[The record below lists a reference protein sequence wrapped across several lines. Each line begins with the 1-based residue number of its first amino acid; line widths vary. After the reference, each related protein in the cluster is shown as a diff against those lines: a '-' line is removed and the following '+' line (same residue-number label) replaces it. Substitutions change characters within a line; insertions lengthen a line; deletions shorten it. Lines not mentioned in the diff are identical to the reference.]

1 MRSPSPPQLP
11 IIILISLLFGVLG
24 FSYSFLGLL
33 DYHQVIRPLEVF
45 RILTVQ
51 EVGGHFI
58 FGFIVGLPSKNLRV
72 ALLTGLMAL
81 TIDADHFLNIAGFH
95 IQGRIDHSIP
105 FAISSAIIVGV
116 AATWI
121 SNSKILQF
129 NKNETILSLGY
140 RSKHEEDN
148 NKSNSIF
155 KKDIFLQFLVIT
167 VAAFLSHIAYDVF
180 VDDNARFPIF
190 APFSFTQ
197 YLIPQ
202 IFALPIELVGMLII
216 YAYYTHLTQYSYQPL

>member
-1 MRSPSPPQLP
+1 MER
-11 IIILISLLFGVLG
+11 LG
-24 FSYSFLGLL
+24 FLYSFLGLL
-33 DYHQVIRPLEVF
+33 DHNQVIRPLEVF

-51 EVGGHFI
+51 EVGGHFV
-58 FGFIVGLPSKNLRV
+58 FGFLVGLPSKNLRV

-105 FAISSAIIVGV
+105 FAISSAIIVAV
-116 AATWI
+116 AVTLI
-121 SNSKILQF
+121 SNTKILQF
-129 NKNETILSLGY
+129 NMNETILYLGY

-155 KKDIFLQFLVIT
+155 KKDIFLQFLLIT

-180 VDDNARFPIF
+180 VDYNARFPLF

>member
-1 MRSPSPPQLP
+1 MRSPSPHQLP

-58 FGFIVGLPSKNLRV
+58 FGFLVGLPSKNLRV

-116 AATWI
+116 AATCI
-121 SNSKILQF
+121 NNTKILQF
-129 NKNETILSLGY
+129 NRNKTILSLGY
-140 RSKHEEDN
+140 RSKHEEEDN
-148 NKSNSIF
+148 RSISIF
-155 KKDIFLQFLVIT
+155 KNDIFLQFLVIT

-180 VDDNARFPIF
+180 VDNNARFPLF

-202 IFALPIELVGMLII
+202 IFALPIELVGMFMI
-216 YAYYTHLTQYSYQPL
+216 YDYYTHLKQHSYQSL